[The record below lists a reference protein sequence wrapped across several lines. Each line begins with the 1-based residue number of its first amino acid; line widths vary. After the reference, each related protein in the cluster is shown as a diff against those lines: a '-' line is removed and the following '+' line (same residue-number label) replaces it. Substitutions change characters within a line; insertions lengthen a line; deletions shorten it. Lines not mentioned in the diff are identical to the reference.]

1 MAYSV
6 ARANAMSNSDDYSS
20 PYLKR
25 PQRSYQQ
32 YLRDHVLRRH
42 RSTLGD
48 QMETAERKRSEN
60 HKDDV
65 DCLNCGE
72 GNKQ

>member
-1 MAYSV
+1 
-6 ARANAMSNSDDYSS
+6 MSNSYDYIS

-32 YLRDHVLRRH
+32 HLRDRVLRRR
-42 RSTLGD
+42 RSMLGD

-60 HKDDV
+60 QKDDV

-72 GNKQ
+72 GNEP